1 MQTILI
7 LRLLGAQS
15 QSLDKTTDEVPIEI
29 AFASVCIQYMQTN
42 KAEPLKP
49 N

>member
-15 QSLDKTTDEVPIEI
+15 QSLDKTTDEVLKLISRQCVFNICKPIKR
-29 AFASVCIQYMQTN
+29 N
-42 KAEPLKP
+42 H
-49 N
+49 